1 LVPKSNF
8 NASQKKQLNDY
19 KRQIIFQKNH
29 HININRANI
38 GHRYK
43 LLSNSQQP
51 DPKLNETHHYFPTTL
66 KASHDELSSEITAP
80 GNQES
85 AKSQ

>member
-8 NASQKKQLNDY
+8 YASQKKQLNDY

-38 GHRYK
+38 GQRYK
-43 LLSNSQQP
+43 IQSEPPQP

-66 KASHDELSSEITAP
+66 KAHHDELSSEITAP
-80 GNQES
+80 GN
-85 AKSQ
+85 